1 MVIIGVCGNL
11 VIKNND
17 FKIKSVGVRDVN
29 PKLPYFF
36 HSYFI
41 T

>member
-1 MVIIGVCGNL
+1 MVTIGVYGNV
-11 VIKNND
+11 VIKNYD
-17 FKIKSVGVRDVN
+17 IKIKSVGVRDVN
-29 PKLPYFF
+29 PKLLYFF